1 MAQPSDFPTDEP
13 RLVDESSSWLQENQ
27 KIIFASIAL
36 ILLISAAGVWW
47 WQGRQARESQAAAL
61 LLKATEITA
70 WQQIADEYAGTPSAP
85 LALMRLAGE
94 AREKS
99 DWEKTLVSLER
110 FIREYPSHSF
120 LPAVQ
125 LSRAQVLEAAG
136 KQDEALLAYEKIHQ
150 AKPTHLYSGAAVL
163 GLARIQQAK
172 GNLTAARTLLS
183 DFLATERASV
193 FATEASQ
200 ALKAL
205 PAAAAEPT
213 VAPAAN

>member
-13 RLVDESSSWLQENQ
+13 RLVDESSSWLEENQ

-36 ILLISAAGVWW
+36 ILLISSAGVWW
-47 WQGRQARESQAAAL
+47 WQGRQAKESQAASL
-61 LLKATEITA
+61 LLKATETTS
-70 WQQIADEYAGTPSAP
+70 WQQIADEFAGTPSAP

-99 DWEKTLVSLER
+99 DWENALVPLDR
-110 FIREYPSHSF
+110 FIREYPRHAF
-120 LPAVQ
+120 FPAVQ
-125 LSRAQVLEAAG
+125 LSQAQILEAAG
-136 KQDEALLAYEKIHQ
+136 KQDEAFSAYEKIHQ
-150 AKPTHLYSGAAVL
+150 AKPVHLYSGAAVL

-172 GNLTAARTLLS
+172 GNLTAARNLLS

-205 PAAAAEPT
+205 PESEPSVT
-213 VAPAAN
+213 PASN

>member
-13 RLVDESSSWLQENQ
+13 RLVDEPSSWLEENQ
-27 KIIFASIAL
+27 KFIFASIAL
-36 ILLISAAGVWW
+36 ILLISIAGVWW
-47 WQGRQARESQAAAL
+47 WQGRQAKESQAASL
-61 LLKATEITA
+61 LLKATDTVS

-99 DWEKTLVSLER
+99 DWEQALGFLDR
-110 FIREYPSHSF
+110 FIREYPRHSF
-120 LPAVQ
+120 FPAVQ

-136 KQDEALLAYEKIHQ
+136 KQDEAFAAYEKIHQ
-150 AKPTHLYSGAAVL
+150 AKPSHLYSGAAVL
-163 GLARIQQAK
+163 GLARIHQSK
-172 GNLTAARTLLS
+172 GNPTAARNLLS
-183 DFLATERASV
+183 DFLASERASV

-205 PAAAAEPT
+205 PGTEPT
-213 VAPAAN
+213 VPPAAN